1 MKFKKILLAAFA
13 GSITMFIWGTISHM
27 FLITGIGYKPLP
39 NESKIMQTLKDTISE
54 KGLYF
59 FPGKDF
65 KNTTSDEEKQ
75 WLNKYENGPVG
86 LVIYRPIGGNPFSVN
101 KLIVQY
107 LAYLLSSFL
116 SLLVLANSKGSYWKN
131 VLTVSLIG
139 LIGCLSVSV
148 IYWNWYEYPNS
159 FIAAQFAD
167 ITIGFFLLGL
177 VISKFKLYKNNT
189 KDYEYNE
196 KN

>member
-1 MKFKKILLAAFA
+1 MKFRKFLLAAFV
-13 GSITMFIWGTISHM
+13 GSIAMFIWGAFSHM
-27 FLITGIGYKPLP
+27 VLITGIGYKPLP
-39 NESKIMQTLKDTISE
+39 NESSVIKTLEDSISE

-65 KNTTSDEEKQ
+65 ENSNSVEEKQ

-86 LVIYRPIGGNPFSVN
+86 LLIYRPLGGNPFSAK
-101 KLIVQY
+101 KLIIQY

-116 SLLVLANSKGSYWKN
+116 SLLIISNSKGSYWKN
-131 VLTVSLIG
+131 VLIVSLIG
-139 LIGCLSVSV
+139 LIGCLSVSI

-177 VISKFKLYKNNT
+177 VISKFKI
-189 KDYEYNE
+189 YEYNGTD
-196 KN
+196 

>member
-39 NESKIMQTLKDTISE
+39 NESKVMQTLKDTISK

-86 LVIYRPIGGNPFSVN
+86 LLIYRPIGGNPFSVN

>member
-1 MKFKKILLAAFA
+1 MKFKKVLLAAFA
-13 GSITMFIWGTISHM
+13 GSITMFIWGTLSHM

-39 NESKIMQTLKDTISE
+39 NENKVMQTLKDTISE

-65 KNTTSDEEKQ
+65 KNTTPDEEKQ
-75 WLNKYENGPVG
+75 WLNKYEYGPVG
-86 LVIYRPIGGNPFSVN
+86 LLIYRPIGGNPFSAK
-101 KLIVQY
+101 KLAVQY
-107 LAYLLSSFL
+107 FAYLLSSFL
-116 SLLVLANSKGSYWKN
+116 SLFIIANSKGSYWRN

-148 IYWNWYEYPNS
+148 IYWNWYEYPSS

-189 KDYEYNE
+189 KDYEYNA

>member
-1 MKFKKILLAAFA
+1 MKFKKVLLAAFA
-13 GSITMFIWGTISHM
+13 GSITMFIWGTLSHM

-39 NESKIMQTLKDTISE
+39 NESKVMQTLKDTISE

-86 LVIYRPIGGNPFSVN
+86 LLIYRPIGGNPFSVN

>member
-1 MKFKKILLAAFA
+1 MKFKKNLQAAFV
-13 GSITMFIWGTISHM
+13 GSITMFIWGAISHM
-27 FLITGIGYKPLP
+27 VLITGIGYKPLP
-39 NESKIMQTLKDTISE
+39 NESKVMQTLKDTISE

-65 KNTTSDEEKQ
+65 KNTTPDEEKQ

-86 LVIYRPIGGNPFSVN
+86 LLIYRPIGGNPFSAK
-101 KLIVQY
+101 KLAVQY
-107 LAYLLSSFL
+107 FAYLLSSFL
-116 SLLVLANSKGSYWKN
+116 SLLIISNSKGSYWKN

-148 IYWNWYEYPNS
+148 IYWNWYEYPSS

-177 VISKFKLYKNNT
+177 VISRFKLNDNNT
-189 KDYEYNE
+189 KSV
-196 KN
+196 